1 MATHL
6 KTVQNGASS
15 TASHAGAVS
24 ASVSPLKDSPAVERA
39 LSRSKLY
46 LLLSWSYLYP
56 EDEEFL
62 DYVQSG
68 EFVEDGRVALGSLEA
83 TLEGRGGE
91 EAKESLESISRY
103 FDEIENWASSE
114 GVNWG
119 IQDLRDEHLSLIH
132 I

>member
-6 KTVQNGASS
+6 KEGQNGVSS
-15 TASHAGAVS
+15 TASHVGAAS
-24 ASVSPLKDSPAVERA
+24 AVSPLKDSPAVERA

-68 EFVEDGRVALGSLEA
+68 EFVEDGRAALGNLEVS
-83 TLEGRGGE
+83 LEGRGGE
-91 EAKESLESISRY
+91 
-103 FDEIENWASSE
+103 
-114 GVNWG
+114 
-119 IQDLRDEHLSLIH
+119 
-132 I
+132 